1 MRPRLKT
8 AVTFTAGLLVG
19 AVAAGALGVVAIFK
33 IQAMRERAMAHESA
47 FYLQMLSSEKRTHES
62 ARDSLFDGLPDQA
75 QRFNAHRD
83 DLEFASASVVDPPR
97 LLDERPA
104 GAGESSK
111 RFWRTCP
118 QRPVRGATCTR
129 RQLGLPPVETPEPP
143 ATPAAP
149 HI

>member
-33 IQAMRERAMAHESA
+33 IQAMRERAMAHEST
-47 FYLQMLSSEKRTHES
+47 FYLQMLSTEKGTHEL
-62 ARDSLFDGLPDQA
+62 RELLFDGLPDQA
-75 QRFNAHRD
+75 RRFNAKRD
-83 DLEFASASVVDPPR
+83 DLDFASALWSIRLAYSMNDRQVPAELEAILANLPAEAGPR
-97 LLDERPA
+97 CN
-104 GAGESSK
+104 G
-111 RFWRTCP
+111 
-118 QRPVRGATCTR
+118 TR

>member
-1 MRPRLKT
+1 MRPRVKT

-47 FYLQMLSSEKRTHES
+47 FYLQQLSSAEQTQNLREM
-62 ARDSLFDGLPDQA
+62 LFEGLPYQA
-75 QRFNAHRD
+75 QRVNAHRD
-83 DLEFASASVVDPPR
+83 DLEFASALWSIKLAYSMND
-97 LLDERPA
+97 
-104 GAGESSK
+104 
-111 RFWRTCP
+111 
-118 QRPVRGATCTR
+118 RPVPAELKAILSNLPPEAGPRCNGTR